1 MARSPSGHARQ
12 SSLFDANDA
21 PNAGTDDDHLK
32 LSREV
37 QVIKRYLERSND
49 VNTAAASFRTLVQ
62 VTSAFDV
69 ESHFMAITH
78 LLETIAVALDVV
90 CNRCQG
96 VDPSTRTDIL
106 EFVNKLDPFFSIEG
120 PYFDFAFLLK
130 RIQSAIAF
138 SVECSQSSDTFGGLV
153 FELASILLSHHK
165 YDVRITSILANVA
178 AFEMRRFSRRLP
190 IGMVL
195 LLANHQIVA
204 RTASRLFPRP

>member
-1 MARSPSGHARQ
+1 MARPLSGHVRQ

-21 PNAGTDDDHLK
+21 SKAGTGDDHLK

-49 VNTAAASFRTLVQ
+49 VNTAAACFRTLVR
-62 VTSAFDV
+62 VTSAFDI

-78 LLETIAVALDVV
+78 LLETLAVALDVL
-90 CNRCQG
+90 CNHCRG
-96 VDPSTRTDIL
+96 VDPSTRTDML
-106 EFVNKLDPFFSIEG
+106 DFVNKLHPFFSIEG

-138 SVECSQSSDTFGGLV
+138 SVECSSNNDAFGGLV
-153 FELASILLSHHK
+153 FDIASILLSHHN
-165 YDVRITSILANVA
+165 YDVRTTLALANDVA
-178 AFEMRRFSRRLP
+178 IEMRRFSRMLAF
-190 IGMVL
+190 GMVQ